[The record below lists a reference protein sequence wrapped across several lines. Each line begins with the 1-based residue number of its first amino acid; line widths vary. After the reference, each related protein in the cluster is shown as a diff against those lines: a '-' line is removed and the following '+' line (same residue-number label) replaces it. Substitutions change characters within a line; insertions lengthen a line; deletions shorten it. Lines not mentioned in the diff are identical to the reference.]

1 MSTGVD
7 VRWNV
12 DVEVLERGVRS
23 CRGRV
28 VRITI
33 DRVRIAGSRVGG
45 SRRLYLSSR
54 ENTFQFSHNDVD
66 VSRDAN
72 GVRIIYESKGLIKL
86 FIKNRVDSI
95 SKVTFLIEFR
105 NVVDVY
111 EVSRNAQVVSM
122 IFSKG
127 DGIDHED

>member
-1 MSTGVD
+1 MSTEVD

-45 SRRLYLSSR
+45 SRRLYLSFR

-66 VSRDAN
+66 VPRDAN

-86 FIKNRVDSI
+86 FIKNRVDFI

-105 NVVDVY
+105 NVMNVY

-122 IFSKG
+122 IFFKG